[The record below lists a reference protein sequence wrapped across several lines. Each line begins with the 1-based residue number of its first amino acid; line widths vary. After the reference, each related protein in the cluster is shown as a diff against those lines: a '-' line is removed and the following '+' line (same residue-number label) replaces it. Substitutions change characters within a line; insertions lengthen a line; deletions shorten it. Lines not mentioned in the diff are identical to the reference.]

1 MSGCTV
7 KSDAIRTLIKHD
19 VLRDAAAPASQCTTM
34 SRTIFHGIYG
44 NRTE

>member
-1 MSGCTV
+1 MSGCTI
-7 KSDAIRTLIKHD
+7 KSDGIHTLIKHD
-19 VLRDAAAPASQCTTM
+19 VLRDAAAPASQYTTV